1 MPALPMGNSNADPS
15 HTSVKMGDYRKVV
28 EKALPFLIALVI
40 SGVSLYRFSVAILI
54 YFFLEELRKRTL
66 QLEILSEKVEKLAV
80 QQQEIGVLGTKVAM
94 LLQMLER
101 PRAEEAREQEVLN
114 CEPVVPDQIEDEA
127 RQPIEHTAH
136 PLTDTEAGSPSALS
150 CPVALEQKP
159 ENGSPQ
165 QTGTSDLKNRKPD
178 CAEPPSCC
186 NSPHLKPKAPQMDP
200 ALLPQ
205 QFTSHPDARLA
216 RPCDPIYSS
225 FTRDQRFQ
233 AILKIPY
240 QLDLRNEPAREDLKH
255 IVIDGSNVAMAHGLN
270 KFFSC
275 RGIAI
280 AVEYF
285 WKLGNRNITV
295 FVPQWRTSR
304 HPDATEQ
311 HFLSQLR
318 ELGIVAFTPCR
329 KNLGQRI
336 ASHDDRFL
344 LHLADK
350 TGGIIVTNDNLR
362 EFVTESVSWREII
375 TRRLL
380 QYTFVGDIFMV
391 PDDPLGRD
399 GPRLEAFLQREAFL
413 PNMPPHLDAQP
424 NVRTFGHAIQSHVT
438 QGAQASQ
445 GAPPRMRI
453 LQRKWP

>member
-1 MPALPMGNSNADPS
+1 MEISKADPS
-15 HTSVKMGDYRKVV
+15 HTSVKVGDNRKIV
-28 EKALPFLIALVI
+28 EKALTLLIALVI
-40 SGVSLYRFSVAILI
+40 SGVSLYQLSVAILI
-54 YFFLEELRKRTL
+54 YFLLEELRKRTV

-80 QQQEIGVLGTKVAM
+80 QQQEIGVLGAKVEM
-94 LLQMLER
+94 LLGRLER
-101 PRAEEAREQEVLN
+101 PTAGEASEEEVLN
-114 CEPVVPDQIEDEA
+114 CESVVPDKIEDED
-127 RQPIEHTAH
+127 RQPTEHTAH
-136 PLTDTEAGSPSALS
+136 LLTDTEAGPPSALS
-150 CPVALEQKP
+150 CPVALELKP
-159 ENGSPQ
+159 ENGSPH
-165 QTGTSDLKNRKPD
+165 QTGTSGSKDRKPD
-178 CAEPPSCC
+178 CAEPPSSCS
-186 NSPHLKPKAPQMDP
+186 SPHLKSKAPQMDP
-200 ALLPQ
+200 ALLTQ
-205 QFTSHPDARLA
+205 QFTSHPDARLTL
-216 RPCDPIYSS
+216 PSDHIYSP

-240 QLDLRNEPAREDLKH
+240 QLDLRNAPAREGLKH

-295 FVPQWRTSR
+295 FVPQWRRSR
-304 HPDATEQ
+304 HPEATEQ
-311 HFLSQLR
+311 HFLSQLF
-318 ELGIVAFTPCR
+318 ELGILAFTPSR
-329 KNLGQRI
+329 KNLGQKI

-391 PDDPLGRD
+391 PDDPLGRH
-399 GPRLEAFLQREAFL
+399 GPRLEGFLQREPF
-413 PNMPPHLDAQP
+413 PPDRPPPKLDDQP
-424 NVRTFGHAIQSHVT
+424 NVRTFGHAIQSHIP

-445 GAPPRMRI
+445 GAPPRIRI
-453 LQRKWP
+453 LQRQSA